1 MYALWILFGAFVI
14 DIVVRLRKALNELN
28 GNVKMLDTIEQDDES
43 EERIDENDPE
53 EIRLKQLLKNA
64 YNGIDDE
71 EIWND
76 PEEIRLKQLLK
87 NAYNGIDD
95 EEIWNDPEEIRLKQL
110 LKNAYNGDD

>member
-1 MYALWILFGAFVI
+1 MI
-14 DIVVRLRKALNELN
+14 DIVVRLWRTLNELI

-76 PEEIRLKQLLK
+76 PDEVSLRQSLE
-87 NAYNGIDD
+87 NVYN
-95 EEIWNDPEEIRLKQL
+95 P
-110 LKNAYNGDD
+110 Y